1 MTLYEFIVTIS
12 AMGLFGLVYFMIYRD
27 LKKQIKKLE
36 QELDEEQDRNNK
48 NEE

>member
-12 AMGLFGLVYFMIYRD
+12 AMGLFGLVYFMINRD

-36 QELDEEQDRNNK
+36 QELDEAQDRNNK

>member
-27 LKKQIKKLE
+27 MKKQIKKLE
-36 QELDEEQDRNNK
+36 QELDEAENK
-48 NEE
+48 GNEE

>member
-12 AMGLFGLVYFMIYRD
+12 AMGLIGLAYFMIYRD

-36 QELDEEQDRNNK
+36 QELDEVEDK
-48 NEE
+48 GNEE